1 MIIMKVEYINP
12 FIKASKEVVKMT
24 MGLDLKIGKPRVKK
38 TPFHLD
44 EVVLVVG
51 VTGEI
56 KGQVIISTK
65 LEVAKRIASKMMMG
79 MPVDELNDMAKSAI
93 SELGNM
99 IMGNTATLIANEGI
113 SVDITP
119 PTLMLG
125 KDISLSF
132 NSSQTIELPLHSEIG
147 DIIYDIALKEG

>member
-1 MIIMKVEYINP
+1 MKVEYINP

-24 MGLDLKIGKPRVKK
+24 MGLDLEIGKPSVKK
-38 TPFHLD
+38 TPFPLD
-44 EVVLVVG
+44 EVILVVG
-51 VTGEI
+51 VTGQI
-56 KGQVIISTK
+56 KGQVIISMK
-65 LEVAKRIASKMMMG
+65 MEVAKTVASKMMMG

-99 IMGNTATLIANEGI
+99 IMGNTATLIANQGI

-132 NSSQTIELPLHSEIG
+132 NASQTIELPLHSEIG

>member
-1 MIIMKVEYINP
+1 MKVEYINP

-24 MGLDLKIGKPRVKK
+24 MGLDLNIGKPRVKK
-38 TPFHLD
+38 TPFPLE

-65 LEVAKRIASKMMMG
+65 LEVAKIIASKMMMG

-99 IMGNTATLIANEGI
+99 IMGNTATLIANQGI

-132 NSSQTIELPLHSEIG
+132 NASQTIELPLHSEIG

>member
-1 MIIMKVEYINP
+1 MKVEYINP
-12 FIKASKEVVKMT
+12 FIKASKEVMKMT
-24 MGLDLKIGKPRVKK
+24 MGIELKIGKPSVRK
-38 TPFHLD
+38 TPFPLD

-56 KGQVIISTK
+56 KGQVIISTSQD
-65 LEVAKRIASKMMMG
+65 VAKQIASKMMMG

-99 IMGNTATLIANEGI
+99 IMGNTATLIANQGL

-119 PTLMLG
+119 PTLMIG

-132 NSSQTIELPLHSEIG
+132 NASQTIELPLHSGIG
-147 DIIYDIALKEG
+147 KVTYDIALKEG